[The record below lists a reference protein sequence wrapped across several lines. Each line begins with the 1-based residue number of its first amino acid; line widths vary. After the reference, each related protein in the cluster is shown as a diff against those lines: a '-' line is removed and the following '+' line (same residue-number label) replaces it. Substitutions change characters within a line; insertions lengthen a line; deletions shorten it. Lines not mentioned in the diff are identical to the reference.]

1 MPEVFSKLLVRFV
14 ANVFMAPI
22 RNTAINDAS
31 RAYSIA
37 VAPDSSA
44 EKSVKI
50 FCIMVAPITKF
61 ATITWDLDRI

>member
-1 MPEVFSKLLVRFV
+1 
-14 ANVFMAPI
+14 MAPI